1 MPSAGGADLALTV
14 GRHLPTTLD
23 LRRRRWLALGALMLA
38 GAAPPGPTALAQD
51 RGASGRELREA
62 YPLEQATPPE
72 VESGAAPT
80 PAATEAPRSAPSSGD
95 GAVRPLVAAGLV
107 AAAFLVGFVLRLQP
121 VRRAG
126 SGARAATPTP
136 SDGRDPPR
144 HGLRPPA
151 TRRRWTAQIEW
162 RADDGGARFRVVAE
176 DGDAARAVLD
186 ESPAGEWPP
195 TTPAAVEAMR
205 AAADEL
211 EARMVSAGWRA
222 LPPGDA
228 WYAKRFA
235 WEPGAATAWRARRF
249 APSGEATDRVP
260 PFASRGGPRP

>member
-107 AAAFLVGFVLRLQP
+107 AAAFLVGFALRLQP
-121 VRRAG
+121 VRRAR
-126 SGARAATPTP
+126 SRARAATPTP

-151 TRRRWTAQIEW
+151 TGQRWTAQIEW
-162 RADDGGARFRVVAE
+162 RADDGGARFRIVAE

-235 WEPGAATAWRARRF
+235 WEPGADTAWRARRF
-249 APSGEATDRVP
+249 TPNGGATDRVQP
-260 PFASRGGPRP
+260 SASRGGPRS